1 MPYLRRAN
9 QAKANMKRAFQ
20 LEDFIS
26 RHVTQ
31 RDKSLTYYDMVAYAP
46 VLRSRIEGRRV
57 LVIGGAGSI
66 GSAFIKAILPFQP
79 AALVVVDINEN
90 GLTELTRDLRSTHQL
105 PIPPVFLTYPMSFD
119 APVFERMFRQ
129 EGPFHIVA
137 NFAAH
142 KHVRSEKDRF
152 AIEAMLENNVLQ
164 AKSLLDL
171 LVRFPPERF
180 FCVSTD
186 KAANPA
192 NVMGAG
198 KKLMENLLLAYA
210 DRLPVTT
217 ARFANV
223 AFSNGSLPD
232 GFLQRI
238 AKNQPLSAPKDIH
251 RYFVSPR
258 EAGEICLLACVAG
271 EPGNIIFPKLD
282 ESQLTAF
289 TDIAKA
295 LLHELGYKI
304 DYCESEDAAREKAA
318 RYLPGADYYPVYF
331 FDSDTSGEKPFEEFV
346 TDGETARMDVF
357 QSLGVIV
364 AKAPH
369 PLPEIEAQLQRLR
382 ESFRSNDTDKG
393 DLVALLQELIPT
405 FSHIET
411 GKGLD
416 QKM

>member
-1 MPYLRRAN
+1 
-9 QAKANMKRAFQ
+9 MKRAFQ

-26 RHVTQ
+26 RHVTK
-31 RDKSLTYYDMVAYAP
+31 RDKSLTYYDVVANDP
-46 VLRSRIEGRRV
+46 VLRSRIEDRRV

-66 GSAFIKAILPFQP
+66 GSACIKAMLPYNP

-90 GLTELTRDLRSTHQL
+90 GLTELTRDLRSTHEL
-105 PIPPVFLTYPMSFD
+105 LVPPVFLTYPMSFD

-137 NFAAH
+137 NFAAP
-142 KHVRSEKDRF
+142 KHVLSEKDRF

-164 AKSLLDL
+164 AKHLLDL
-171 LVRFPPERF
+171 LVQFPPERF

-238 AKNQPLSAPKDIH
+238 AKNQPLSAPKDIR

-271 EPGNIIFPKLD
+271 EPGNIFFPKLD
-282 ESQLTAF
+282 ESQLSAF
-289 TDIAKA
+289 TDIAIA

-304 DYCESEDAAREKAA
+304 DYCHSEDDAREKAA
-318 RYLPGADYYPVYF
+318 RYLPDADYYPVYF

-346 TDGETARMDVF
+346 TEGESARMDVF
-357 QSLGVIV
+357 QSLGVIA

-369 PLPEIEAQLQRLR
+369 SLPEIEAQLDRLR
-382 ESFRSNDTDKG
+382 EAFLSTDTDKS
-393 DLVALLQELIPT
+393 DLVALMRDLIPT

-411 GKGLD
+411 GKSLD